1 MSGCQR
7 FFINPPPHWRFD
19 LRPRLRPT
27 TSTTTLGDADRD
39 ALMRMN
45 NFMALIKKILADH
58 VGTITL
64 DNPKSHNALSSEL
77 ITDVLQAMD
86 DLSAE
91 GARVVVLRAS
101 PGAKVWSAG
110 HDVKELP
117 TTGRD
122 PLTYND
128 PLRHLIRTIQ
138 KVPVPVIAMVEGS
151 VWGGA
156 CEVVLCC
163 DIIVAAAGS
172 SFAMTPAKLGVPY
185 DVAGVLNFMQ
195 RIDLPIAKEL
205 LFTAQPISAERALD
219 VGFVNHVVPIAELET
234 QPAKL
239 AADIT
244 RNSPLVIAL
253 LKEQLRVLSA
263 ATPLTPEGFERIQ
276 ALRRQIYD
284 SVDYQEGIRSFFE
297 KRPPQF
303 HGN

>member
-1 MSGCQR
+1 M
-7 FFINPPPHWRFD
+7 D
-19 LRPRLRPT
+19 LIQKTIEGR
-27 TSTTTLGDADRD
+27 
-39 ALMRMN
+39 
-45 NFMALIKKILADH
+45 

-64 DNPKSHNALSSEL
+64 DNRKSHNALSSDL
-77 ITDVLQAMD
+77 IGEVLQAMD
-86 DLSAE
+86 ELHGE
-91 GARVVVLRAS
+91 GARVIVLRAP

-110 HDVKELP
+110 HDVRELP

-122 PLTYND
+122 PLTYDD
-128 PLRHLIRTIQ
+128 PLRQLVRKIQ
-138 KVPVPVIAMVEGS
+138 EVPVPVIAMVEGS

-156 CEVVLCC
+156 CEAVLCC

-219 VGFVNHVVPIAELET
+219 VGFVNHVVPLAELET
-234 QPAKL
+234 ATAEI
-239 AADIT
+239 AANIT

-253 LKEQLRVLSA
+253 LKEQLRVLSS

-297 KRPPQF
+297 KRPPVF
-303 HGN
+303 HGK

>member
-1 MSGCQR
+1 
-7 FFINPPPHWRFD
+7 
-19 LRPRLRPT
+19 
-27 TSTTTLGDADRD
+27 
-39 ALMRMN
+39 MRMTSS
-45 NFMALIKKILADH
+45 MALIKKVLADH

-64 DNPKSHNALSSEL
+64 DNPRSHNALSAEL

-86 DLSAE
+86 DLSAD
-91 GARVVVLRAS
+91 GARVLVLRA
-101 PGAKVWSAG
+101 PTGAKVWSAG

-163 DIIVAAAGS
+163 DIIVAAERA

-219 VGFVNHVVPIAELET
+219 VGFVNHVVPIAELEAAT
-234 QPAKL
+234 ARL

-284 SVDYQEGIRSFFE
+284 SSDYQEGINSFFE